1 MSPLNHIAVTP
12 ESETG
17 SKSSWFDIAPHH
29 LSLNTPS
36 LPPAQIIHVTR
47 HSSLRGTQGRLTSGE
62 GGPANSGRGS
72 ASKVKRG
79 EKVHAR
85 LSQRVWCPDRGVV
98 SGPAHARGR
107 PSGVCV
113 SPSVSSRQYQA
124 FFLTIVTSSVAYQS
138 WKWSSFLDFFYF
150 MLSVVP
156 MIKDFRLLVFTG
168 PGPALALFPSRFCR
182 TDLINLFS
190 QRPCTVY
197 RDVASE
203 GAKRY
208 LRKPFMLID
217 LSTLTNREAAGIPG
231 IASHIRKNLRWTT
244 LIDTYQFTV
253 KEKDARG
260 KDNVVTDCLARLF
273 ESLPELP
280 QSSASH
286 I

>member
-113 SPSVSSRQYQA
+113 SPSVSSRY
-124 FFLTIVTSSVAYQS
+124 
-138 WKWSSFLDFFYF
+138 
-150 MLSVVP
+150 
-156 MIKDFRLLVFTG
+156 
-168 PGPALALFPSRFCR
+168 
-182 TDLINLFS
+182 
-190 QRPCTVY
+190 
-197 RDVASE
+197 AS
-203 GAKRY
+203 RY

-231 IASHIRKNLRWTT
+231 IASHM
-244 LIDTYQFTV
+244 
-253 KEKDARG
+253 
-260 KDNVVTDCLARLF
+260 
-273 ESLPELP
+273 
-280 QSSASH
+280 
-286 I
+286 